1 MRFRF
6 RKSIKIA
13 PGIRLNL
20 DKSGTSLS
28 IEGRGSTANI
38 SERGVRGT
46 YSIPGRGINF

>member
-1 MRFRF
+1 MGFRF

-38 SERGVRGT
+38 SERGVRVT
-46 YSIPGRGINF
+46 YSIPGRGISF